1 MTESDFK
8 PHGSG
13 HHYKNDVF
21 CGLLSKQ
28 INKWRWAIC
37 ICFNSGKSCHSLFG
51 VEGGK
56 FVLLVPKNRK
66 EKKGQFILFFLAN
79 TGPALFRG
87 SCSPTPIIIQLI
99 TFAFPVGNKHV

>member
-1 MTESDFK
+1 MVVAITIK
-8 PHGSG
+8 MML
-13 HHYKNDVF
+13 F

-37 ICFNSGKSCHSLFG
+37 ICFNSEKVAILYLGEKK
-51 VEGGK
+51 K

-66 EKKGQFILFFLAN
+66 EKKGQFIIFFLVN

>member
-51 VEGGK
+51 G
-56 FVLLVPKNRK
+56 
-66 EKKGQFILFFLAN
+66 EKKVCPSCPQEQKRKKRAVYYFFL
-79 TGPALFRG
+79 G
-87 SCSPTPIIIQLI
+87 
-99 TFAFPVGNKHV
+99 KHWSSSL

>member
-51 VEGGK
+51 GGK
-56 FVLLVPKNRK
+56 KSLSFLSPRT
-66 EKKGQFILFFLAN
+66 EKKKKGSLLFFSWQTLVQLSLE
-79 TGPALFRG
+79 GPVALLLSSF
-87 SCSPTPIIIQLI
+87 
-99 TFAFPVGNKHV
+99 N